1 MSTQQIIPFLVA
13 MWALALPATVTDGL
27 FLGDDPDNLASVVE
41 IRIVP
46 TGDDTQ
52 IMVRTEGLVTHSEF
66 SLSNPTRLVVNIEG
80 SRHALS
86 RWSYEEIARGGVIR
100 LRSSQFRD
108 DVVRLV
114 FDLTVEDGYEV
125 VAEEYGVSVRFPNP
139 GAVFDVWSTE
149 LDGARSEMAMNAA
162 ATQKTDGVVIS
173 GEAPSLLG
181 PGAQETEQP
190 RISVAYDSAS
200 MLDVLAGFS
209 EFSGLSI
216 VSSSAVAG
224 LYVRGIEIRDQ
235 PWDVALDAIL
245 SSQGIG
251 WRRRP
256 SGIIE
261 VDVLEGLRARDTLQT
276 ETRVFRINYA
286 SADSV
291 AATLAE
297 LATPDRGQVVAYQG
311 TNSVIITDVPTVVE
325 RMENLVRALD
335 LRTPQVSIEAKI
347 IFVNRTDVH
356 ELGIIYDLK
365 DRPDA
370 IFNGEQ
376 QGNALNQVIPI
387 PDPTQPPQLVDL
399 DGNGILDPSTEAFFK
414 NTSETIVDLSG
425 SSIASLANAN
435 DRVVGPALSI
445 LGTVSIG
452 GFQLFAFLE
461 ALESHSL
468 SDVQASPA
476 IQVVDNHQ
484 ARIHVGEKTP
494 IRTLEAG
501 AQTRAAEVTVT
512 YEDTGIILDV
522 TPHITNN
529 GQILLDL
536 YAERSALRVDVSDVG
551 FVFEKQVGQTR
562 LLVDNGQTAVI
573 GGLTLSEVSRSV
585 SGIPGLMNI
594 PVLGWLFRTTKD
606 NERKIDLIILVTPHI
621 VETRAYTN
629 LSGN

>member
-1 MSTQQIIPFLVA
+1 MSTQQIIPFLAA
-13 MWALALPATVTDGL
+13 MWALTLPAMVADAGSA
-27 FLGDDPDNLASVVE
+27 GDDQVPPASVVE
-41 IRIVP
+41 VRIVP
-46 TGDDTQ
+46 SGGDTE
-52 IMVRTEGLVTHSEF
+52 IMVRTEGAVSYSEF
-66 SLSNPTRLVVNIEG
+66 ALSNPTRLILNIEG
-80 SRHALS
+80 ARHALP

-114 FDLTVEDGYEV
+114 FDLTVVDGYEV
-125 VAEEYGVSVRFPNP
+125 VEKEYGVSVRFPNP
-139 GAVFDVWSTE
+139 GAAFDVWSTE
-149 LDGARSEMAMNAA
+149 LDGARKAMAMSAA
-162 ATQKTDGVVIS
+162 KTESGVNVS
-173 GEAPSLLG
+173 SVPSLLG
-181 PGAQETEQP
+181 PEMQETEQP
-190 RISVAYDSAS
+190 HISVAYDSAS

-216 VSSSAVAG
+216 VSSSAVAE
-224 LYVRGIEIRDQ
+224 LYVKGIEIRDQ
-235 PWDVALDAIL
+235 PWDLALDAIL
-245 SSQGIG
+245 SSQGVG

-291 AATLAE
+291 AATLSE

-325 RMENLVRALD
+325 RMDNLVRELD
-335 LRTPQVSIEAKI
+335 RRTPQVSIEAKI
-347 IFVNRTDVH
+347 IFVNRTDVN

-370 IFNGEQ
+370 IFQGEQ
-376 QGNALNQVIPI
+376 QGNALNQIVPV

-399 DGNGILDPSTEAFFK
+399 NGDGILDPSTEAFFK
-414 NTSETIVDLSG
+414 NTSSTIVDLSG
-425 SSIASLANAN
+425 SSVASLANAN

-445 LGTVSIG
+445 LTAISIG
-452 GFQLFAFLE
+452 DYQLFAFLE

-468 SDVQASPA
+468 SDVQAAPA

-494 IRTLEAG
+494 VRTLEPG
-501 AQTRAAEVTVT
+501 AQTEAAEVTVS

-536 YAERSALRVDVSDVG
+536 HAERSALRVDVSDVG
-551 FVFEKQVGQTR
+551 FVFEKQVGETR
-562 LLVDNGQTAVI
+562 LLLDNGQTAVI

-621 VETRAYTN
+621 VESQAFTN
-629 LSGN
+629 VNLN

>member
-1 MSTQQIIPFLVA
+1 MGTQQVIPLLSAV
-13 MWALALPATVTDGL
+13 WALVLPTALTNGLMTGGDGP
-27 FLGDDPDNLASVVE
+27 FPPASVVE

-46 TGDDTQ
+46 AGDDTE
-52 IMVRTEGLVTHSEF
+52 IMVRTEGAVTYSEF
-66 SLSNPTRLVVNIEG
+66 ALSNPNRLVLNIEG
-80 SRHALS
+80 ARHALS

-114 FDLTVEDGYEV
+114 FDLTIVDGYEV
-125 VAEEYGVSVRFPNP
+125 VEQDYGVSVRFPNP
-139 GAVFDVWSTE
+139 GTPFDVWSTE
-149 LDGARSEMAMNAA
+149 LDGASQAMAMNA
-162 ATQKTDGVVIS
+162 TGPEHTGVTVS
-173 GEAPSLLG
+173 AEPSLLG
-181 PGAQETEQP
+181 LGAQESEQP
-190 RISVAYDSAS
+190 HISVAYDSAS

-216 VSSSAVAG
+216 VSSSAVAE

-235 PWDVALDAIL
+235 PWDLALDAIL
-245 SSQGIG
+245 SSQGVG

-291 AATLAE
+291 AATLAQ

-325 RMENLVRALD
+325 RMDNLVRELD
-335 LRTPQVSIEAKI
+335 RRTPQVSIEAKI
-347 IFVNRTDVH
+347 IFVNRTDVN

-365 DRPDA
+365 DRPGA
-370 IFNGEQ
+370 IFEGEQ
-376 QGNALNQVIPI
+376 QGNALNQIIPI

-399 DGNGILDPSTEAFFK
+399 NGDGILDPSTEAFFK
-414 NTSETIVDLSG
+414 NTSETVVDLSG
-425 SSIASLANAN
+425 SSVASLANAN

-445 LGTVSIG
+445 LTSISIG
-452 GFQLFAFLE
+452 DYQLFAFLE

-468 SDVQASPA
+468 SDVQAAPA

-494 IRTLEAG
+494 VRTLEAG
-501 AQTRAAEVTVT
+501 AQTRAAEVTVN

-536 YAERSALRVDVSDVG
+536 HAERSALRVDVSDVG

-562 LLVDNGQTAVI
+562 LLLDNGQTAVI

-621 VETRAYTN
+621 VETQAFTTLGTN
-629 LSGN
+629 

>member
-1 MSTQQIIPFLVA
+1 MSTQQIIPFLSA
-13 MWALALPATVTDGL
+13 MWALALPATVADGL
-27 FLGDDPDNLASVVE
+27 SEAAGPAPPASVVE
-41 IRIVP
+41 VRIVP
-46 TGDDTQ
+46 TGMDTE
-52 IMVRTEGLVTHSEF
+52 IMVRAEGAVTHSEF
-66 SLSNPTRLVVNIEG
+66 SLANPTRLVLNIEG
-80 SRHALS
+80 ARHALP

-114 FDLTVEDGYEV
+114 FDLTVADGYEV
-125 VAEEYGVSVRFPNP
+125 VATEYGVAVRFPNP
-139 GAVFDVWSTE
+139 GGAFDPWSTA
-149 LDGARSEMAMNAA
+149 LDGASAAMAMSAA
-162 ATQKTDGVVIS
+162 KTESGVRIESV
-173 GEAPSLLG
+173 PSMVG
-181 PGAQETEQP
+181 PGAQESP

-216 VSSSAVAG
+216 VSSSAVAE

-235 PWDVALDAIL
+235 PWDLALDAIL
-245 SSQGIG
+245 SSQGVG

-325 RMENLVRALD
+325 RMDNLVRELD
-335 LRTPQVSIEAKI
+335 RRTPQVSIEAKI
-347 IFVNRTDVH
+347 IFVNRTDVQ

-365 DRPDA
+365 DRPGA
-370 IFNGEQ
+370 ILQGET
-376 QGNALNQVIPI
+376 QGNALNQIIPV
-387 PDPTQPPQLVDL
+387 PDPTQAPQLVDL
-399 DGNGILDPSTEAFFK
+399 NGDGILDPATEAFFK
-414 NTSETIVDLSG
+414 NTNETIVDLTG
-425 SSIASLANAN
+425 SSVASLANAN

-445 LGTVSIG
+445 LTAISIG
-452 GFQLFAFLE
+452 DYQLFAFLE

-468 SDVQASPA
+468 SDVQAAPA

-494 IRTLEAG
+494 VRTLEAG
-501 AQTRAAEVTVT
+501 AQTRAAEVTVN

-536 YAERSALRVDVSDVG
+536 HAERSALRVDVSDVG

-562 LLVDNGQTAVI
+562 LLLDNGQTAVI

-621 VETRAYTN
+621 VETQAFNTVN
-629 LSGN
+629 MN